1 MGIAFCKL
9 HRKLRQFL
17 EEQQAGDDDDAARAG
32 RHDAADA
39 RAPASA
45 RWAGGD
51 ALRSLYARAC
61 VDTWDWLD
69 AHTTCEPGD
78 EEQAKADAAG
88 TVLFRGYWARQGG
101 PELHYLS
108 TEHNIDMFA
117 LSRSLLEASSAWW
130 WEPVEQNRA
139 DELVALAHGSEDRI
153 VQGAGRSGY
162 FVSSMFERDHG
173 ASSLFLSA
181 TSRALRRAR
190 VLSHLLTRRRVH
202 DRRRA
207 VWARRGQHDEHVRRD
222 ASRRAAVDDARRPRA
237 AARPRRARGRD
248 FARGARALSLCAS
261 GSRKLSA
268 RPRALSLRSAS
279 RSTRTSC
286 ATRPRPRR
294 AASTPRGPTP

>member
-17 EEQQAGDDDDAARAG
+17 DEHEAGAGDDGAAG

-88 TVLFRGYWARQGG
+88 TPLFRGYWARQGG

-130 WEPVEQNRA
+130 WEPVDVNRA
-139 DELVALAHGSEDRI
+139 DELVALAHGSEDRL
-153 VQGAGRSGY
+153 VEGAGRSGY

-173 ASSLFLSA
+173 A
-181 TSRALRRAR
+181 RAR
-190 VLSHLLTRRRVH
+190 
-202 DRRRA
+202 
-207 VWARRGQHDEHVRRD
+207 ARERSL
-222 ASRRAAVDDARRPRA
+222 APSPSRREP
-237 AARPRRARGRD
+237 P
-248 FARGARALSLCAS
+248 LL
-261 GSRKLSA
+261 
-268 RPRALSLRSAS
+268 
-279 RSTRTSC
+279 
-286 ATRPRPRR
+286 
-294 AASTPRGPTP
+294 